1 MKNFFAIFILSL
13 SFNAFSFVTLD
24 VGIIHKKGIDKGLVL
39 DAELYTREDFRP
51 EHRRIITTKDGIRFE
66 FVSHLLPD
74 PGEEG
79 PSVLIEVEGL
89 LIHSDGR
96 LIKKFKRGDLIF
108 KLGEEKTF
116 EYSQIE
122 GQLIKLELK
131 ADLQKQ

>member
-1 MKNFFAIFILSL
+1 M
-13 SFNAFSFVTLD
+13 SFNALSFVTLD
-24 VGIIHKKGIDKGLVL
+24 IGIIHKKGIDKGLVL

-51 EHRRIITTKDGIRFE
+51 EHRRIVTTNDGIRFE

-74 PGEEG
+74 PQETG
-79 PSVLIEVEGL
+79 PSVLVEIEGL

-108 KLGEEKTF
+108 KLGEEKSF
-116 EYSQIE
+116 EFSQIE

-131 ADLQKQ
+131 ADLQKL